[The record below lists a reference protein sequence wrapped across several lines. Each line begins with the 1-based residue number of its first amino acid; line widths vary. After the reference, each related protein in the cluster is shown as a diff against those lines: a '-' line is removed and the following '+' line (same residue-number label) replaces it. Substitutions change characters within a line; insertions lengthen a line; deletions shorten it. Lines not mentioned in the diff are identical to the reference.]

1 VDQTALTQR
10 LLLVYSGVMTAVLS
24 VVLLAGAGSQHSA
37 QNKNA
42 SFGEIDVKRINIVE
56 PDGTVHLVISD
67 KALFPGLIVQGK
79 EYPYER
85 HTAGMLFF
93 DDEGTENGGLI
104 FGGMKDKNGQV
115 ESYGHLSFDKYMG
128 DQLMA
133 LESGQEEGQTYSGI
147 DFVDE
152 PEYPIT
158 VITDAL
164 DQAAKLPPEKRRA
177 KVRELLAKQPPSE
190 KRAHLGRNPDQSA
203 TLELKDSAGRDRI
216 VIKVAADGTPTLQFL
231 DQSGKVMEQFPKEAR

>member
-1 VDQTALTQR
+1 MDQTALTQR

-177 KVRELLAKQPPSE
+177 KMRELLAKQPPSE